1 MEDLHKKLIRISSP
15 HAFEEDPVRLLRAV
29 RFASHCHFTIESGT
43 AKLIRLTKAGL
54 LTCPWERIRNEFFM
68 ILSQP
73 GASSALKQLDSLEIL
88 SILLP
93 EIDSMKGMEQGTHH
107 AYTLFEHAL
116 KTVYY
121 TEMILINPER
131 FFPRHTDVIKSHFAH
146 TIESAISGRALAI
159 FIALLHDIGKPST
172 FMKHDG
178 EIHFYGHEQVGMET
192 ARLIIRRFKLAKK
205 TETTVKKAIQQHMR
219 PLQLQL
225 LQGVSDRAR
234 YRLIRDLA
242 SAALYTLILALADA
256 MATREDKN
264 ADPQLIP
271 LYPVISDLLDFYCSA
286 RPEQNE
292 AALLSGDEIMEALKL
307 KPSKKVG
314 EVIETIREAER
325 KGLISTKEE
334 ALKLIKERGTPLKF

>member
-1 MEDLHKKLIRISSP
+1 
-15 HAFEEDPVRLLRAV
+15 
-29 RFASHCHFTIESGT
+29 
-43 AKLIRLTKAGL
+43 
-54 LTCPWERIRNEFFM
+54 
-68 ILSQP
+68 
-73 GASSALKQLDSLEIL
+73 
-88 SILLP
+88 
-93 EIDSMKGMEQGTHH
+93 
-107 AYTLFEHAL
+107 
-116 KTVYY
+116 
-121 TEMILINPER
+121 
-131 FFPRHTDVIKSHFAH
+131 
-146 TIESAISGRALAI
+146 
-159 FIALLHDIGKPST
+159 
-172 FMKHDG
+172 
-178 EIHFYGHEQVGMET
+178 MET